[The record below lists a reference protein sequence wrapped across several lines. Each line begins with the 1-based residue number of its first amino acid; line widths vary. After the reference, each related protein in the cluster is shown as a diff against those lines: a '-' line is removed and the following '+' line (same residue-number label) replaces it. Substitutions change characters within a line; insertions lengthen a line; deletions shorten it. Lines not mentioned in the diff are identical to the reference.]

1 MQQIPERGRT
11 TKTMMGWTVKTVSL
25 TGTSGRLQLAIND
38 VKKNHHDNVFQEMFS
53 CCT

>member
-1 MQQIPERGRT
+1 MQQILERGRT
-11 TKTMMGWTVKTVSL
+11 TKTTMEWTMRTVFL

-38 VKKNHHDNVFQEMFS
+38 VKTNHHDNVFQEMFS